1 MPNRST
7 WYCPLIMQANFDIK
21 LFLFFGLNFSG
32 PAGHVA
38 VLSDQGK
45 RSMYDAGFLDLF
57 EEDEVR
63 SESILDIFLVSLILP
78 T

>member
-1 MPNRST
+1 M
-7 WYCPLIMQANFDIK
+7 
-21 LFLFFGLNFSG
+21 
-32 PAGHVA
+32 A
-38 VLSDQGK
+38 VLSNQGK
-45 RSMYDAGFLDLF
+45 KSMYDAGFLDLF